1 MYEWKVT
8 IILKSGN
15 ILKGIYK
22 TDKHNSAQVA
32 KEMLPNTNSNS
43 VTGFASEDGKE
54 NIFFILS
61 EVAAFT
67 IGV

>member
-22 TDKHNSAQVA
+22 TDKYNSEQVA
-32 KEMLPNTNSNS
+32 KEMFQNVNSNS
-43 VTGFASEDGKE
+43 VTGFSSEDGKE
-54 NIFFILS
+54 KIFFLLS